1 MSAEEDLSVFVGLVR
16 YLRKK
21 KKKNSVQWY
30 NFKKDLNK
38 RKVSFSSP
46 LPLNLIT

>member
-21 KKKNSVQWY
+21 KKKKILFNGTT
-30 NFKKDLNK
+30 L
-38 RKVSFSSP
+38 RKILIKGKCLSP
-46 LPLNLIT
+46 PLSPSTL

>member
-21 KKKNSVQWY
+21 KKK
-30 NFKKDLNK
+30 KKILFNGTTL
-38 RKVSFSSP
+38 RKILIKGKCLSP
-46 LPLNLIT
+46 PLSPSTL